1 MALGLPIRLPFP
13 TGHCPARGG
22 PRVHEQDG
30 KRQPARRREGIGAVG
45 QSYRAICKT
54 SLETHMGPQR
64 SLVEPPEANGQWSG
78 VAARG
83 WTREAWGP
91 ASKVE
96 QHAGNDS
103 ASPTKV

>member
-1 MALGLPIRLPFP
+1 
-13 TGHCPARGG
+13 
-22 PRVHEQDG
+22 
-30 KRQPARRREGIGAVG
+30 
-45 QSYRAICKT
+45 
-54 SLETHMGPQR
+54 MGPQR

-96 QHAGNDS
+96 RHAGNDS